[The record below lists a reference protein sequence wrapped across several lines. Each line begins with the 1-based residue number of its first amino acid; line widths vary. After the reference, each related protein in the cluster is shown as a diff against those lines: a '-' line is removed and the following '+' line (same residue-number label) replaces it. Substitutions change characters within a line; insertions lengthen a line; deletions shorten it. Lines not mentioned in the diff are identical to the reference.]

1 MNKFR
6 LFILISSLSML
17 FSCKDILEED
27 LEKKEVTILSPE
39 NGITTSESPINFIWE
54 KVDGADQYEIEIATP
69 SFSNIRQIILDSII
83 SESKFSIAL
92 NPGGYEW
99 RVKALNSAYETAY
112 TSRFITIDSTLD
124 LRNKYIIIT
133 HPTTNDTINY
143 AVYQIK
149 WSALYGATNYLIQIF
164 QENDNLYKY
173 KVTTDLSYTDT
184 LIDGHFKVR
193 VMGQNLSSNSQYTE
207 RIIVVDQ
214 IQPAKPVLTLPLNN
228 YSTTD
233 TIMNFQW
240 SDVTDTGTPITYF
253 LNVYSDS
260 LMQNT
265 TMPEIATPNNHYSVT
280 LTPNSIFWWGVS
292 AKDAAGNT
300 SLFSGLRKLIIE

>member
-1 MNKFR
+1 MNKFKF
-6 LFILISSLSML
+6 FILISSLSML
-17 FSCKDILEED
+17 FSCKDILEEN
-27 LEKKEVTILSPE
+27 LEDKEVTILSPE

-54 KVDGADQYEIEIATP
+54 KVEGADQYKIQIATP
-69 SFSNIRQIILDSII
+69 SFSNIRQIILDSVI
-83 SESKFSIAL
+83 SETKFSLAL
-92 NPGGYEW
+92 NPGVYEW
-99 RVKALNSAYETAY
+99 RVKALNSAYETTY
-112 TSRFITIDSTLD
+112 SCRFITIDSTLD
-124 LRNKYIIIT
+124 LRNKHIIIT
-133 HPTTNDTINY
+133 HPTMNDTINY

-149 WSALYGATNYLIQIF
+149 WSSLYGATNYLIQIF

-173 KVTTDLSYTDT
+173 KITTDLSYTDT
-184 LIDGHFKVR
+184 LIDGSFKVR

-214 IQPAKPVLTLPLNN
+214 IQPAKPILTLPLNN

-240 SDVTDTGTPITYF
+240 SNVTDTGTPITYF

-265 TMPEIATPNNHYSVT
+265 AMPEIATPNNQYSVT

-292 AKDAAGNT
+292 AKDAAGNI